1 LKAWDISFACLILSS
16 SLRSGREMPPNLVG
30 REEIWKDGC
39 VLEEFHIKLLMKVCI
54 DFVNPLGGGHRVA

>member
-1 LKAWDISFACLILSS
+1 
-16 SLRSGREMPPNLVG
+16 MPPNLVG